1 MNGGRRRR
9 RSIAIVIGRILVDSN
24 DPMKARAKPMAT
36 QALRQGA
43 SRLPVVKFS
52 EQASVIGFSEMPF
65 IQYVRNFS
73 SGQKQLP

>member
-1 MNGGRRRR
+1 
-9 RSIAIVIGRILVDSN
+9 
-24 DPMKARAKPMAT
+24 MKARAKPMAT